1 MYSLH
6 SGDGKTETSFTDCNQ
21 GVSKA
26 VASSGGSRGESLPWH
41 FQPWWLPAS
50 LTCGCVL
57 PINTSMDTL
66 PPPLLCRVTLCLSF
80 VKILLMALRDHPESP
95 GKSHLKI
102 SCLATLILPCHASL
116 HIYRLCVGDSDPFG
130 DPLSVYHLMY
140 SNFGEKKTQIFIPHL
155 SICGRVEG

>member
-1 MYSLH
+1 MTELSLH
-6 SGDGKTETSFTDCNQ
+6 HIPI
-21 GVSKA
+21 A
-26 VASSGGSRGESLPWH
+26 
-41 FQPWWLPAS
+41 
-50 LTCGCVL
+50 LTL
-57 PINTSMDTL
+57 L
-66 PPPLLCRVTLCLSF
+66 PPAFPYGIHTVT
-80 VKILLMALRDHPESP
+80 VAYIDNP

-102 SCLATLILPCHASL
+102 SCFATLILPCHASL